1 MVIFHSYVSLPEGA
15 CNMMVYDTFMILI
28 TFDTSNFTIKNYGSL
43 ILRNYLM
50 TIVNWVYLYQL
61 VSLGMLIA

>member
-1 MVIFHSYVSLPEGA
+1 
-15 CNMMVYDTFMILI
+15 MMVYDTFMILI

-50 TIVNWVYLYQL
+50 TIVIWVYFYQL